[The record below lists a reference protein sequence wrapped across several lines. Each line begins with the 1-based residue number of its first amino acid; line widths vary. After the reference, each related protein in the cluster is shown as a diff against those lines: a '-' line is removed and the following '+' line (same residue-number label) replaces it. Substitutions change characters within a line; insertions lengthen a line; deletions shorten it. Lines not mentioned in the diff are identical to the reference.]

1 MSDKNQNISNSFSNT
16 LFSLLGYVAK
26 CDGQITRNEV
36 KRLQVYIKKMN
47 LSEEERQQAL
57 QLFKLGTLPT
67 FNIDEVLETFS
78 KTITPKLIHI
88 LLVHLITMAR
98 ADGYLVKVEMEVIQ
112 KIARGLGY
120 RSIVFN
126 HLLRMISVQDELSQK
141 ANQQQEPTVPQYTYE
156 NLKKAQ
162 PNADTTRNDA
172 NQQPKYETPDL
183 QQAYEILGVKA
194 DMTEDEIRRA
204 YKKLASQLHPD
215 KLASQGLAPDAT
227 HVATERF
234 KKVQIAYAFIKKYR
248 SIYAAS

>member
-1 MSDKNQNISNSFSNT
+1 MSDKNQNISDSFSNT

-47 LSEEERQQAL
+47 LTEEARQQAL

-126 HLLRMISVQDELSQK
+126 HLLRMISVQDELSQR
-141 ANQQQEPTVPQYTYE
+141 ANQQQALAPQQDTYE
-156 NLKKAQ
+156 NLKKTQAK
-162 PNADTTRNDA
+162 ADTTKDNSSH
-172 NQQPKYETPDL
+172 QPRYEAPDL

-215 KLASQGLAPDAT
+215 KLASQGLTPDAINA
-227 HVATERF
+227 ATERF

-248 SIYAAS
+248 SIYAAN